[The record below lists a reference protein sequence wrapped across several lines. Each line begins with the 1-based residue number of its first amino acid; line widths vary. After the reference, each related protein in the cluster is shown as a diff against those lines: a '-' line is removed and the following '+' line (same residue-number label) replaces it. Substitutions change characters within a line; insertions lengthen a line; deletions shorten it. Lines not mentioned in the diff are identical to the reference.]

1 VRFLPIPTL
10 VTNDSALERVYEE
23 FTVNVGGEDVYEDT
37 LEGRPHLVV
46 PAVIL
51 VEGVLHGSHGPGFYP
66 KEESGRRVHAWNHMP
81 AVVNHPKV
89 GDRHVT
95 ARSKEMID
103 LYKAGVVLN
112 SLQDDTK
119 TKTKVWLDI
128 ARTNGIDARIIP
140 KLRKREKIELSTGLF
155 VHREMTSGVFTNAKG
170 DKVPYDWIARD
181 HEPDHLAILVDSVGA
196 CSVKDGAGLLANET
210 RLPESLCH
218 VLRRSV
224 EKCVLSIGVD
234 KVTGNEMS
242 FTQVSQ
248 QLGRALSSKFGSPGE
263 YWRGYVVEVFDDRV
277 VFEGEDDKLYQM
289 SYSVSGDSVQLTG
302 DAKEVKRQVSYVAA
316 RSAVPSPQES
326 EMFDKKKHIDS
337 LIGNG
342 FEESDRVWLDKLTD
356 DQLKK
361 VQPRAAAVSP
371 PPPATTTNQ
380 TPPVAAQTPAPVTP
394 LTMDQLRQ
402 ILPPSFFVVH
412 EQGQMALNQAKSAYK
427 QKIMADV
434 NNKFS
439 EAQLDAMDWQT
450 LAAVAEMA
458 RPTAQVTTPP
468 TAGPFLNGWTPNVMP
483 FGGGGNWSG
492 SQGPIPTAVG
502 GNGVTN
508 TVGTHEPLGLPVPDY
523 GPPPGKAVSQQP
535 ANN

>member
-1 VRFLPIPTL
+1 
-10 VTNDSALERVYEE
+10 
-23 FTVNVGGEDVYEDT
+23 
-37 LEGRPHLVV
+37 
-46 PAVIL
+46 
-51 VEGVLHGSHGPGFYP
+51 
-66 KEESGRRVHAWNHMP
+66 
-81 AVVNHPKV
+81 
-89 GDRHVT
+89 
-95 ARSKEMID
+95 
-103 LYKAGVVLN
+103 
-112 SLQDDTK
+112 
-119 TKTKVWLDI
+119 
-128 ARTNGIDARIIP
+128 
-140 KLRKREKIELSTGLF
+140 
-155 VHREMTSGVFTNAKG
+155 
-170 DKVPYDWIARD
+170 
-181 HEPDHLAILVDSVGA
+181 
-196 CSVKDGAGLLANET
+196 
-210 RLPESLCH
+210 
-218 VLRRSV
+218 
-224 EKCVLSIGVD
+224 
-234 KVTGNEMS
+234 
-242 FTQVSQ
+242 
-248 QLGRALSSKFGSPGE
+248 
-263 YWRGYVVEVFDDRV
+263 
-277 VFEGEDDKLYQM
+277 
-289 SYSVSGDSVQLTG
+289 VSG
-302 DAKEVKRQVSYVAA
+302 
-316 RSAVPSPQES
+316 
-326 EMFDKKKHIDS
+326 
-337 LIGNG
+337 
-342 FEESDRVWLDKLTD
+342 LDKLTD

-508 TVGTHEPLGLPVPDY
+508 TVGTHEPLGRPFRTTARPPARRSPSSPPTTNRTRPTPHGDSTWLGRTTLSSSRGRSADTTTRPAPRSSVCPDTF
-523 GPPPGKAVSQQP
+523 S
-535 ANN
+535 N